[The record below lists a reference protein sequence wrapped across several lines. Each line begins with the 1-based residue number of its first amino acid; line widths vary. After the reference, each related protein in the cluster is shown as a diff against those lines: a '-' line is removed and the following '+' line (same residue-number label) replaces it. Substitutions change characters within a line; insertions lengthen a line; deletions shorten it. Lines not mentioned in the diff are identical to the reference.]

1 VSNRPTHSWTAFLE
15 ARRRSRRTFAR
26 RTGSNHD
33 GFALVAVI
41 WSLGL
46 ITLLGT
52 AVMVGARYRTRVSSN
67 YASAVTVQTAAESAL
82 NFGIATALTAGTGQK
97 VKFPLRC
104 RMPGGEHVVITL
116 EEETGKV
123 DLNSASPAMLA
134 RFFTAL
140 TRDQSLATRI
150 TGRIVEF
157 RTPKAANG
165 KAGLENAP
173 TAARFTTVMQLDQIE
188 GISPRI
194 FRSAVRLATVR
205 SGRPEPD
212 MDASS
217 PNMRRLLG
225 LEQKPAAPARGL
237 PTGGSVTIR
246 ADVRSPDNSRYIREA
261 LVSLGENGR
270 PYLVREWRHGDI
282 DLAVAVPSASRDDNQ
297 GSERNC
303 LRTTDAAGS

>member
-1 VSNRPTHSWTAFLE
+1 
-15 ARRRSRRTFAR
+15 
-26 RTGSNHD
+26 
-33 GFALVAVI
+33 
-41 WSLGL
+41 
-46 ITLLGT
+46 
-52 AVMVGARYRTRVSSN
+52 
-67 YASAVTVQTAAESAL
+67 
-82 NFGIATALTAGTGQK
+82 
-97 VKFPLRC
+97 
-104 RMPGGEHVVITL
+104 
-116 EEETGKV
+116 
-123 DLNSASPAMLA
+123 
-134 RFFTAL
+134 
-140 TRDQSLATRI
+140 
-150 TGRIVEF
+150 
-157 RTPKAANG
+157 
-165 KAGLENAP
+165 
-173 TAARFTTVMQLDQIE
+173 
-188 GISPRI
+188 
-194 FRSAVRLATVR
+194 
-205 SGRPEPD
+205 